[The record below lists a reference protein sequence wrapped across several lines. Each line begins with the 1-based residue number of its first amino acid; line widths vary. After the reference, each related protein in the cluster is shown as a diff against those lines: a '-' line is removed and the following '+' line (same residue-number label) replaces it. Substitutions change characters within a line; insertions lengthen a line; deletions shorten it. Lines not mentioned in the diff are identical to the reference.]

1 MNVLQQK
8 KLKPLSFA
16 NVVIDDAFWSPRI
29 QVNREQT
36 IPHQYVQCKET
47 GRMDAFNL
55 AWNHGMDNEPHI
67 FWDSDVAKWIEA
79 ASYSLATH
87 PDPELEKL
95 VDDVIS
101 LIASAQQPDGY
112 LNIYFTVVKPGER
125 WTDLRD
131 AHELYCAGHLIEAGV
146 AHFEATKKRTLL
158 DVVRRYADHIDS
170 VFGIEEGKKRG
181 YCGHQEIELA
191 LVKLYR
197 VTGEKRYLELSQYF
211 IDERGREPHY
221 FILEKEDK
229 TGFFHDFMN
238 HLDNIKEYN
247 QSHKPVR
254 EQSKVVGHSVRAM
267 YMYSAMADLAGEIGD
282 ESLLKACER
291 LWGHL
296 HTKNMFITGGIGS
309 TGKNEGFTYDYD
321 LPNET
326 SYAETCAAIGL
337 VFWNQRML
345 QLECDGKYADAMERA
360 LYNGVISGVSLD
372 GKKFFYA
379 NPLASLGDRH
389 RKEWFGCA
397 CCPPNIARLLA
408 SLGGYIYSQSMD
420 DFIVHLY
427 IQGEA
432 KFDLHGQQIKL
443 KQKTEYPWNGKVTI
457 HIELEQPDVFGVKL
471 RIPKWCKEAQLK
483 VNNQEIDMTGILE
496 KGYVRM
502 EREWKN
508 GDTVELDLFMP
519 VERVYS
525 HPNVRQNVNDAALQ
539 RGPLIYCLES
549 VDNVESLHKIK
560 LLNEGDLTT
569 IYDQTLL
576 GGVMKIT
583 GDAEVVG
590 HTDWGDKLYWTE
602 KGNSE
607 PFQITAIPYYAWDN
621 REPGQMRVWIPEG
634 NKY

>member
-1 MNVLQQK
+1 MNLLQQK
-8 KLKPLSFA
+8 MLKPVSFT

-29 QVNREQT
+29 KVNREHT
-36 IPHQYVQCKET
+36 IPHQYQQSKET
-47 GRMDAFNL
+47 GRIEAFKL
-55 AWNHGMDNEPHI
+55 KWKPGMKDEPHI
-67 FWDSDVAKWIEA
+67 FWDSDVAKWLEA
-79 ASYSLATH
+79 ESYSLATH
-87 PDPELEKL
+87 PDPELDRL
-95 VDDVIS
+95 VDEVIT

-146 AHFEATKKRTLL
+146 AHYEATKKRTLL
-158 DVVRRYADHIDS
+158 DIVCRYADHIDS
-170 VFGIEEGKKRG
+170 VFGLEEGKKRG

-197 VTGEKRYLELSQYF
+197 KTDEKRYLKLSQYF
-211 IDERGREPHY
+211 IDERGQEPHY
-221 FILEKEDK
+221 FTQEKVEGK
-229 TGFFHDFMN
+229 GFFDEFIK

-267 YMYSAMADLAGEIGD
+267 YMYTAMADLAGEFGD

-291 LWGHL
+291 LWNHL

-337 VFWNQRML
+337 VYWNQRML

-379 NPLASLGDRH
+379 NPLASIGDRH

-397 CCPPNIARLLA
+397 CCPPNLARLLA
-408 SLGGYIYSQSMD
+408 SLGGYVYSQTTD
-420 DFIVHLY
+420 DLVVHLY
-427 IQGEA
+427 VQGEA
-432 KFDLHGQQIKL
+432 KFDLHGQQIIF
-443 KQKTEYPWNGKVTI
+443 KQKTEYPWNGSISIKI
-457 HIELEQPDVFGVKL
+457 NLDKPDVFGVKL
-471 RIPKWCKEAQLK
+471 RIPDWCKRAKLK
-483 VNNQEIDMTGILE
+483 VNNEEIKITGKLE
-496 KGYVRM
+496 KGYVRI
-502 EREWKN
+502 ERKWKN
-508 GDTVELDLFMP
+508 NDSIELELYMP
-519 VERVYS
+519 IERMYS
-525 HPNVRQNVNDAALQ
+525 HPNVRQNANHVAIQ
-539 RGPLIYCLES
+539 RGPIVYCLES
-549 VDNVESLHKIK
+549 IDNVDSLHKLSLTK
-560 LLNEGDLTT
+560 EGILTS
-569 IYDQTLL
+569 IYDETLL
-576 GGVMKIT
+576 GGVVKIV
-583 GDAEVVG
+583 GDAELA
-590 HTDWGDKLYWTE
+590 DDLIWEDKLYTTD
-602 KGNSE
+602 KPKNK

-621 REPGQMRVWIPEG
+621 RESGQMRVWIQEEV
-634 NKY
+634 K

>member
-1 MNVLQQK
+1 MNMLQQK
-8 KLKPLSFA
+8 MVKPVSFT

-29 QVNREQT
+29 KVNREQT
-36 IPHQYVQCKET
+36 IPHQYQQSKET
-47 GRMDAFNL
+47 GRIEAFKL
-55 AWNHGMDNEPHI
+55 KWKPGMKDEPHI
-67 FWDSDVAKWIEA
+67 FWDSDVAKWLEA

-87 PDPELEKL
+87 PDPELDRL
-95 VDDVIS
+95 VDEVIT

-146 AHFEATKKRTLL
+146 AHYEATKKRKLL
-158 DVVRRYADHIDS
+158 DVVCRYADHIDS
-170 VFGIEEGKKRG
+170 VFGLEEGKKRG

-197 VTGEKRYLELSQYF
+197 ITGEKRYLKLSQFF
-211 IDERGREPHY
+211 IDERGQEPHY
-221 FILEKEDK
+221 FTQEKVDRK
-229 TGFFHDFMN
+229 GFFDEFMKY
-238 HLDNIKEYN
+238 LDNIKEYN

-282 ESLLKACER
+282 ASLLKACER
-291 LWGHL
+291 LWDHL

-337 VFWNQRML
+337 VYWNQRML

-379 NPLASLGDRH
+379 NPLASIGDRH

-397 CCPPNIARLLA
+397 CCPPNLARLLA
-408 SLGGYIYSQSMD
+408 SLGGYVYSQMTD
-420 DFIVHLY
+420 DLVVHLY
-427 IQGEA
+427 VQGEA
-432 KFDLHGQQIKL
+432 KFDLHGQQIIF
-443 KQKTEYPWNGKVTI
+443 KQKTEYPWNGSISIKI
-457 HIELEQPDVFGVKL
+457 NLDKSDIFGVKL
-471 RIPKWCKEAQLK
+471 RIPDWCKRAKLK
-483 VNNQEIDMTGILE
+483 VNNEEIEITGKLE
-496 KGYVRM
+496 KGYVRI

-508 GDTVELDLFMP
+508 NDLIELDLFMP
-519 VERVYS
+519 IERIYS
-525 HPNVRQNVNDAALQ
+525 HPNVRQNANHVAIQ
-539 RGPLIYCLES
+539 RGPIVYCLES
-549 VDNVESLHKIK
+549 IDNVDFLHKLSLTK
-560 LLNEGDLTT
+560 EGNLTS
-569 IYDQTLL
+569 IYEESLL
-576 GGVMKIT
+576 GGVVKI
-583 GDAEVVG
+583 VG
-590 HTDWGDKLYWTE
+590 EAKLTDDPNWKEQLYSTDKP
-602 KGNSE
+602 KNK

-621 REPGQMRVWIPEG
+621 REPGQMRVWIQEEV
-634 NKY
+634 K

>member
-1 MNVLQQK
+1 MNMLQQK
-8 KLKPLSFA
+8 MVKPVSFT

-29 QVNREQT
+29 KVNREQT
-36 IPHQYVQCKET
+36 IPHQYQQSKET
-47 GRMDAFNL
+47 GRIEAFKL
-55 AWNHGMDNEPHI
+55 KWKPGMKDEPHI
-67 FWDSDVAKWIEA
+67 FWDSDVAKWLEA

-87 PDPELEKL
+87 PDPELDRL
-95 VDDVIS
+95 VDEVIT

-125 WTDLRD
+125 WTDLSD

-146 AHFEATKKRTLL
+146 AHYEATKKRKLL
-158 DVVRRYADHIDS
+158 DVVCRYADHIDS
-170 VFGIEEGKKRG
+170 VFGLEEGKKRG

-197 VTGEKRYLELSQYF
+197 ITGEKRYLKLSQFF
-211 IDERGREPHY
+211 IDERGQEPHY
-221 FILEKEDK
+221 FTQEKVDRK
-229 TGFFHDFMN
+229 GFFDEFMKY
-238 HLDNIKEYN
+238 LDNIKEYN

-282 ESLLKACER
+282 ASLLKACER
-291 LWGHL
+291 LWDHL

-337 VFWNQRML
+337 VYWNQRML

-379 NPLASLGDRH
+379 NPLASIGDRH

-397 CCPPNIARLLA
+397 CCPPNLARLLA
-408 SLGGYIYSQSMD
+408 SLGGYVYSQMTD
-420 DFIVHLY
+420 DLVVHLY
-427 IQGEA
+427 VQGEA
-432 KFDLHGQQIKL
+432 KFDLHGQQIIF
-443 KQKTEYPWNGKVTI
+443 KQKTEYPWNGSISIKI
-457 HIELEQPDVFGVKL
+457 NLDKSDIFGVKL
-471 RIPKWCKEAQLK
+471 RIPDWCKRAKLK
-483 VNNQEIDMTGILE
+483 VNNEEIEITGKLE
-496 KGYVRM
+496 KGYVRI

-508 GDTVELDLFMP
+508 NDLIELDLFMP
-519 VERVYS
+519 IERIYS
-525 HPNVRQNVNDAALQ
+525 HPNVRQNANHVAIQ
-539 RGPLIYCLES
+539 RGPIVYCLES
-549 VDNVESLHKIK
+549 IDNVDFLHKLSLTK
-560 LLNEGDLTT
+560 EGNLTS
-569 IYDQTLL
+569 IYEESLL
-576 GGVMKIT
+576 GGVVKI
-583 GDAEVVG
+583 VG
-590 HTDWGDKLYWTE
+590 EAILTDDPNWKEQLYSTDKP
-602 KGNSE
+602 KNK

-621 REPGQMRVWIPEG
+621 REPGQMRVWIQEEV
-634 NKY
+634 K

>member
-1 MNVLQQK
+1 MNLLQQK
-8 KLKPLSFA
+8 MLKPVSFT

-29 QVNREQT
+29 KVNREQT
-36 IPHQYVQCKET
+36 IPYQYQQSKET
-47 GRMDAFNL
+47 GRIEAFKL
-55 AWNHGMDNEPHI
+55 KWKPGMKDEPHI
-67 FWDSDVAKWIEA
+67 FWDSDVAKWLEA
-79 ASYSLATH
+79 ASYSLAAH
-87 PDPELEKL
+87 PDPELDRL
-95 VDDVIS
+95 VDEVIT

-146 AHFEATKKRTLL
+146 AHYKATKKRTLL
-158 DVVRRYADHIDS
+158 DVVCRYADHIDS
-170 VFGIEEGKKRG
+170 VFGLEEGKKRG

-197 VTGEKRYLELSQYF
+197 ITAEKRYLKLSQYF
-211 IDERGREPHY
+211 IDERGQEPHY
-221 FILEKEDK
+221 FTQEKVEGK
-229 TGFFHDFMN
+229 GFFEEFIK

-291 LWGHL
+291 LWDHL

-337 VFWNQRML
+337 VCWNQRML

-379 NPLASLGDRH
+379 NPLASIGDRH

-397 CCPPNIARLLA
+397 CCPPNLARLLA
-408 SLGGYIYSQSMD
+408 SLGGYVYSQTTD
-420 DFIVHLY
+420 DLVIHLY
-427 IQGEA
+427 VQGEA
-432 KFDLHGQQIKL
+432 KFDLHGQQIIF
-443 KQKTEYPWNGKVTI
+443 KQKTEYPWNGSISIKI
-457 HIELEQPDVFGVKL
+457 NLNKPDIFGVKL
-471 RIPKWCKEAQLK
+471 RIPDWCKRAKLK
-483 VNNQEIDMTGILE
+483 VNNEEIEITGKLE
-496 KGYVRM
+496 KGYVRI

-508 GDTVELDLFMP
+508 NDSIELELNMP
-519 VERVYS
+519 IERMYS
-525 HPNVRQNVNDAALQ
+525 HPNVRQNANHVAIQ
-539 RGPLIYCLES
+539 RGPIVYCLES
-549 VDNVESLHKIK
+549 IDNVDSLHKLSLTK
-560 LLNEGDLTT
+560 EGILTS
-569 IYDQTLL
+569 IYDGTLL
-576 GGVMKIT
+576 GGVVKIV
-583 GDAEVVG
+583 GDAELA
-590 HTDWGDKLYWTE
+590 DDLKWEDKLYSTD
-602 KGNSE
+602 KPKNK

-621 REPGQMRVWIPEG
+621 RESGQMRVWIQEEV
-634 NKY
+634 K

>member
-1 MNVLQQK
+1 MSVLQQK
-8 KLKPLSFA
+8 RLKPVSFT
-16 NVVIDDAFWSPRI
+16 NVVIDDSFWSPRI

-36 IPHQYVQCKET
+36 IPHQYDQCKET
-47 GRMDAFNL
+47 GRIEAFKLN
-55 AWNHGMDNEPHI
+55 WRHGMDNEPHI
-67 FWDSDVAKWIEA
+67 FWDSDVAKWVEA

-87 PDPELEKL
+87 HDPELDKL
-95 VDDVIS
+95 VDEVIS

-112 LNIYFTVVKPGER
+112 LNIYFSVVKPGER

-146 AHFEATKKRTLL
+146 AHFEATNKRTLL
-158 DVVRRYADHIDS
+158 DVVCRYADHIHL
-170 VFGIEEGKKRG
+170 VFGVEEGKKRG

-191 LVKLYR
+191 LIKLYR
-197 VTGEKRYLELSQYF
+197 VTGAKRYLKLSQYF
-211 IDERGREPHY
+211 IDERGQEPHY
-221 FILEKEDK
+221 FIQEKEDK
-229 TGFFHDFMN
+229 KGFFQDFMN
-238 HLDNIKEYN
+238 HLDDIKEYN
-247 QSHKPVR
+247 QSHRPVR

-267 YMYSAMADLAGEIGD
+267 YMYSAMADLAAEIGD
-282 ESLLKACER
+282 ESLLSACER
-291 LWGHL
+291 LWDHL

-408 SLGGYIYSQSMD
+408 SLGSYIYSESMD
-420 DFIVHLY
+420 DLIVHLY

-432 KFDLHGQQIKL
+432 KFDIHGQQVKL
-443 KQKTEYPWNGKVTI
+443 RQKTEYPWDGKVTLNL
-457 HIELEQPDVFGVKL
+457 ELERNDTFGVKL
-471 RIPKWCKEAQLK
+471 RIPDWCKNAKLS
-483 VNNQEIDMTGILE
+483 VNNQEIDMNDRVE
-496 KGYVRM
+496 KGYIRI
-502 EREWKN
+502 EREWKS
-508 GDTVELDLFMP
+508 GDTIELNLLMP

-525 HPNVRQNVNDAALQ
+525 HPNVRQNASDAAIQ
-539 RGPLIYCLES
+539 RGPIIYCLES
-549 VDNVESLHKIK
+549 ADNVESLHKIS
-560 LLNEGDLTT
+560 LLKEGELTHSF
-569 IYDQTLL
+569 DDSLL
-576 GGVMKIT
+576 GGVVTIV
-583 GDAEVVG
+583 GDAELIDDSG
-590 HTDWGDKLYWTE
+590 WDHKLYRTE
-602 KGNSE
+602 K
-607 PFQITAIPYYAWDN
+607 PKRKPYQLKAIPYYAWDN
-621 REPGQMRVWIPEG
+621 RAHGQMRVWIQEG
-634 NKY
+634 EK